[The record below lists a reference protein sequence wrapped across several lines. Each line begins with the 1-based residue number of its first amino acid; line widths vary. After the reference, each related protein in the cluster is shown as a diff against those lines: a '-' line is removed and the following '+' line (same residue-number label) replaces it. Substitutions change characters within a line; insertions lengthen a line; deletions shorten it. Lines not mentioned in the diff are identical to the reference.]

1 MSAAQ
6 STKQTTPLTKPQ
18 TQTQSQADQR
28 PKPQSAR
35 QPEQRAEPHAPAEAA
50 WSTDAE
56 RWQAVAARDTGA
68 DGAFFYA
75 VRTTG
80 VFCRPS
86 CASRLPLRENI
97 EFFAAADAARAAGYR
112 ECKRC
117 RPGGLP
123 RELEVVRR
131 ACAALDADPQQ
142 RLTLAQ
148 LSDAVHLSPFHLQRL
163 FKRVLGVS
171 PRQYQAARRGAV
183 LRDAL
188 GEGAD
193 VTRASADAGFG
204 SSSRLYHSVPGELG
218 MAPSAYR
225 RKGAGRTIRYGC
237 APTPLGRV
245 LVAAT
250 EKGICRIAF
259 DDDDKALVGALQ
271 SDFANAQCVEDN
283 AAVAPFVAQIDAY
296 LHGRR
301 DRFDLPL
308 DIAPTAFQQRVWD
321 ALQRIPY
328 GETRSYT
335 QIAQT
340 LGTPQAVRAVAS
352 ACASNPVALA
362 IPCHRVVQK
371 GGSLAGYRWGL
382 TRKAALIDAEA
393 RAGEIGHAESCPA
406 PAASP
411 SGAGDRDERQDRP
424 SHPSRP
430 SPMNHSDRVDRSE
443 SADHADRTHRAGSRR
458 TDTPETAA

>member
-1 MSAAQ
+1 MTAA
-6 STKQTTPLTKPQ
+6 SPLSIAPTAP
-18 TQTQSQADQR
+18 TAS
-28 PKPQSAR
+28 
-35 QPEQRAEPHAPAEAA
+35 APAFATE
-50 WSTDAE
+50 AE
-56 RWQAVAARDTGA
+56 RWEAVASHDARA

-86 CASRLPLRENI
+86 CASRQPRRENVA
-97 EFFAAADAARAAGYR
+97 FFDDADAARAAGFR

-123 RELEVVRR
+123 RELEIVRR
-131 ACAALDADPQQ
+131 ACAALDADPQE
-142 RLTLAQ
+142 RLTLAE
-148 LSDAVHLSPFHLQRL
+148 LGDAVHLSPFHLQRL

-171 PRQYQAARRGAV
+171 PRQYQAARRGAA

-188 GEGAD
+188 TQGAG
-193 VTRASADAGFG
+193 VTRASNDAGFG
-204 SSSRLYHSVPGELG
+204 SSSRLYESVPAELG

-225 RKGAGRTIRYGC
+225 RKGAGLTIRYAS
-237 APTPLGRV
+237 APTPLGVV

-250 EKGICRIAF
+250 GRGICRIAF
-259 DDDDKALVGALQ
+259 GDDAATLVAALHA
-271 SDFANAQCVEDN
+271 DFANAERVED
-283 AAVAPFVAQIDAY
+283 AEAIAPFVAQIDAY
-296 LHGRR
+296 LHGRS

-308 DIAPTAFQQRVWD
+308 DLAPTAFQQRVWE

-335 QIAQT
+335 QIAET
-340 LGTPQAVRAVAS
+340 LGAPRAVRAVAS

-382 TRKAALIDAEA
+382 ARKAALLDAEA
-393 RAGEIGHAESCPA
+393 KAHAAQDGATAEDRAPNRGRSRGQ
-406 PAASP
+406 
-411 SGAGDRDERQDRP
+411 RQ
-424 SHPSRP
+424 
-430 SPMNHSDRVDRSE
+430 
-443 SADHADRTHRAGSRR
+443 ARTG
-458 TDTPETAA
+458 TPETAA